1 MDSTLIQLG
10 HSIQLSAQV
19 SESLAFDLR
28 LLAFIQ
34 SCLHRHSVGDFQ
46 GLSGLALEH
55 AQECAAAG
63 LSIRSTYLFTAP
75 GSIFHGMHLQLLSPS
90 ARDTTFISFLG
101 EQ

>member
-1 MDSTLIQLG
+1 MASSLFQLG
-10 HSIQLSAQV
+10 QSIQLSAQV
-19 SESLAFDLR
+19 SESLAFDLQ
-28 LLAFIQ
+28 LLPFIQ
-34 SCLHRHSVGDFQ
+34 SCLYRHAAGDFH

-63 LSIRSTYLFTAP
+63 LSIRSTYLFAAP
-75 GSIFHGMHLQLLSPS
+75 CSIFHGMHLQLLSPS